1 MAVGHAYLLI
11 FLVPVWRHAQ
21 SSEKTMSVTLSDSA
35 VRHVSRYLSK
45 RGKGIGVRLGVKTTG
60 CSGLAY
66 QLEYV
71 DEAIPE
77 DMMFETQGI
86 KLYIDPKSLAY
97 LDGTEL
103 DFVREGLNEGF
114 KFNNPNERD
123 RCGCGESFRV

>member
-1 MAVGHAYLLI
+1 MA
-11 FLVPVWRHAQ
+11 
-21 SSEKTMSVTLSDSA
+21 VTLSDA
-35 VRHVSRYLSK
+35 AARHVNKYLSK
-45 RGKGIGVRLGVKTTG
+45 RGKGVGVRLGVKTTG

-66 QLEYV
+66 KLEYV
-71 DEAIPE
+71 DEVAPE
-77 DMMFETQGI
+77 DMLFDTKGI
-86 KLYIDPKSLAY
+86 KLMIDPKSMAY